1 MKPGQIFN
9 LPENVTY
16 RLGHIGR
23 IRDKETEKRIIA
35 KYEVVEVEGKLMG
48 KVLVTYGNKRA
59 SRGGEDK
66 CENASA

>member
-1 MKPGQIFN
+1 MRIGQIFN

-16 RLGHIGR
+16 RLGYIGR

-48 KVLVTYGNKRA
+48 KVLVTYGNKR
-59 SRGGEDK
+59 RNK
-66 CENASA
+66 